1 MDISEDE
8 YAELRR
14 LDRLRSDNSVL
25 NAWLTIQ
32 HTEFPAWTEQA
43 PGARGFS
50 LDSLVRLEDLIRG
63 RYGCRL
69 R

>member
-1 MDISEDE
+1 MYISEDE

-25 NAWLTIQ
+25 TAWLTIH
-32 HTEFPAWTEQA
+32 HTEFPAWAEQA
-43 PGARGFS
+43 PGAWDFS